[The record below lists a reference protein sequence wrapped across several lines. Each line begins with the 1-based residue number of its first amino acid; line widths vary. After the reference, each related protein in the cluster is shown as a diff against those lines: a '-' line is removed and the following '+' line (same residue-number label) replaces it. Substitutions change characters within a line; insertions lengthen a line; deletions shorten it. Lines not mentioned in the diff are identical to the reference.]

1 MTRTATRSC
10 KRETFCA
17 HFRLHDQPTLT
28 IPYGAGTCCRHK
40 QRRRNGGPRTRAG
53 LRRPPGLAPR
63 QCSSTAGSFC
73 SAAGITARAP
83 MTCTPPPAFWLSR
96 KPPASDLLHQDSMIA
111 AAVAAS
117 RYYSD
122 VHVLVCLFRFSALCS
137 SSVLCVATTCCL
149 RRTRAAGTGAPR
161 PPLPLPQHRV
171 RPQFR
176 QAVFFLRNRLC
187 SEAL

>member
-53 LRRPPGLAPR
+53 LRPPPGLAPR

-122 VHVLVCLFRFSALCS
+122 VHVLVCLAVFLPAVPVPCF
-137 SSVLCVATTCCL
+137 VLQQRVAY
-149 RRTRAAGTGAPR
+149 RTRAAGTGAPR